1 MLRAT
6 TSPGPA
12 DIPRTLD
19 LDNVAV
25 TRGWLNRIWQR
36 EDFRRALELATP
48 VLSDAIE
55 AVVQGRQIEPRQVR
69 RTALSTVS
77 YLLRWQHRPTPLGL
91 FAGIAPVSVG
101 PRASAR
107 WRDKHRAVIRPDAE
121 WGHRHGPPAPAHPG
135 VAEPVTGRRQQRRP
149 RAR

>member
-1 MLRAT
+1 MASRAAAGYLWQGVAMLRAT

-36 EDFRRALELATP
+36 EDFRSALELATP

-55 AVVQGRQIEPRQVR
+55 AAVQGRQTEPRHVR

-77 YLLRWQHRPTPLGL
+77 YLLRGSTGRP
-91 FAGIAPVSVG
+91 
-101 PRASAR
+101 RSACS
-107 WRDKHRAVIRPDAE
+107 
-121 WGHRHGPPAPAHPG
+121 PAP
-135 VAEPVTGRRQQRRP
+135 P
-149 RAR
+149 R